1 MIAKLSFKNYKAF
14 LEGSLEFKP
23 LTFLVGANSV
33 GKSSLIQLLLML
45 QQTSVE
51 ASDNDRTAFKL
62 NGKNISLGENINI
75 IRNKDKN
82 NLLSLSFVLDADSAI
97 GMMSGIKAVFFHSLE
112 RLFVYSGINIY
123 SLDDKKRNGWE
134 NNREFIVE
142 MLSKAQ
148 SGDSVFFHRFINRV
162 SSSMFQY

>member
-1 MIAKLSFKNYKAF
+1 
-14 LEGSLEFKP
+14 
-23 LTFLVGANSV
+23 
-33 GKSSLIQLLLML
+33 ML
-45 QQTSVE
+45 QQTAVE

-123 SLDDKKRNGWE
+123 SLDDKKEMDGKIIE
-134 NNREFIVE
+134 NLLLRCFQKLKAETRFSFID
-142 MLSKAQ
+142 L
-148 SGDSVFFHRFINRV
+148 
-162 SSSMFQY
+162 